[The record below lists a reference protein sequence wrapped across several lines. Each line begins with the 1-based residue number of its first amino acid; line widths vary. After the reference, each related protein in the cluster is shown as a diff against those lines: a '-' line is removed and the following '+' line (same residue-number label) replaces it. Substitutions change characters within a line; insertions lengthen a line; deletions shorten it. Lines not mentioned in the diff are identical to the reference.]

1 MGVLKP
7 LKKMVSARL
16 AEDEY
21 ERLVEL
27 SSIQGA
33 HSTSDM
39 ARTAICAFLEHNGN
53 HSGQRRASG
62 AELQAKVEHLEAEV
76 RRLSRRLSSKA
87 AEAGR

>member
-27 SSIQGA
+27 SSTEGA

-39 ARTAICAFLEHNGN
+39 ARTAICAFLEQHDNP
-53 HSGQRRASG
+53 SGQRRTSG
-62 AELQAKVEHLEAEV
+62 AELRAKVERLEAEL
-76 RRLSRRLSSKA
+76 RRLSRRLSSQA
-87 AEAGR
+87 AAGR

>member
-16 AEDEY
+16 ADDEY

-39 ARTAICAFLEHNGN
+39 ARTAIRAFLEHHGN
-53 HSGQRRASG
+53 HSAPRRASG
-62 AELQAKVEHLEAEV
+62 ADLQAKVEHLEEEV
-76 RRLSRRLSSKA
+76 RRLSSMLTAKGP
-87 AEAGR
+87 AGR

>member
-16 AEDEY
+16 ADDEY

-39 ARTAICAFLEHNGN
+39 ARTAIRAFLEH
-53 HSGQRRASG
+53 HDHHPAPRRASG
-62 AELQAKVEHLEAEV
+62 PDLQAKVEHLEEEV
-76 RRLSRRLSSKA
+76 RRLSRMLSPKPPR
-87 AEAGR
+87 G